1 MPKSE
6 ASYLISFLIAFKSV
20 DRYFVDVFPDHGPR
34 IKEACGATVK
44 PDAVS
49 VRMLLLLCIF
59 QLALFLLRSPSSCC
73 LSSMRLD
80 VQPCYCGYN
89 FFFGTLRDLSLS
101 RSFLA
106 RGSLAINL
114 WCLSSLF
121 IFTAIFAFSTCPA
134 RPGEGTQ
141 FGRRR
146 FACCNAFLCVAAKWQ
161 SLNERLYLKPPG
173 SYVYCSSFGR
183 WVDFPPVLL
192 EILGSLRGFFA
203 SPPLPF
209 PLSLSLSV
217 DLPRLRVRAPS
228 VDSPRSRTNEVTV
241 LISLS
246 SCHWELLLVPLTDD
260 VWPSLLESSSGYR
273 LLNQFPDACVS
284 GCAATASVYV

>member
-1 MPKSE
+1 MRCCFTNFNLTHDTPPADSTGSAVTGSLLLVDYICTSHDETFIVADGPSMPKSE

-114 WCLSSLF
+114 
-121 IFTAIFAFSTCPA
+121 
-134 RPGEGTQ
+134 
-141 FGRRR
+141 
-146 FACCNAFLCVAAKWQ
+146 
-161 SLNERLYLKPPG
+161 
-173 SYVYCSSFGR
+173 
-183 WVDFPPVLL
+183 
-192 EILGSLRGFFA
+192 
-203 SPPLPF
+203 
-209 PLSLSLSV
+209 
-217 DLPRLRVRAPS
+217 
-228 VDSPRSRTNEVTV
+228 
-241 LISLS
+241 
-246 SCHWELLLVPLTDD
+246 
-260 VWPSLLESSSGYR
+260 
-273 LLNQFPDACVS
+273 
-284 GCAATASVYV
+284 